1 MRQSDEVSAMLFA
14 VQLRE
19 YVVSLWVLQNTTAH
33 LRHWRESGRCGCVFY
48 RRRIRISEENF
59 LLSEAA
65 EGGNLDRAML

>member
-33 LRHWRESGRCGCVFY
+33 LRRLSVKWKVRRAFPPFPSRRGRQLGWGEAVNN
-48 RRRIRISEENF
+48 I
-59 LLSEAA
+59 LSVIE
-65 EGGNLDRAML
+65 